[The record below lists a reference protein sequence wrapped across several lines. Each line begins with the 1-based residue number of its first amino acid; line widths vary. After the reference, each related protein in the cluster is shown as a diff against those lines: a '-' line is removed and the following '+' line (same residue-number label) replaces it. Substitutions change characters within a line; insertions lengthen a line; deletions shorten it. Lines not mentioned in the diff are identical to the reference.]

1 MKDFFNAI
9 KSHVLEEQGP
19 EQQRRAEICAECP
32 LKEKKI
38 YAQIF
43 NAKMQEIDGY
53 VCTEC
58 GCPIATKI
66 FAEEPKNIC
75 PEWRQKNLQ

>member
-1 MKDFFNAI
+1 MKDFFQAI
-9 KSHVLEEQGP
+9 KSHVLEQQG
-19 EQQRRAEICAECP
+19 EEEERRSKLCAECP
-32 LKEKKI
+32 LKEKRV

-43 NAKMQEIDGY
+43 NARMKDIDGY

-66 FAEEPKNIC
+66 FAKETENIC
-75 PEWRQKNLQ
+75 PKWK